1 MPLKL
6 SLKPG
11 EKFVIN
17 GAVIVNGNR
26 RTNFIVQN
34 RANILR
40 DKDIMHQDDAKT
52 PAARIY
58 FPIMMMYLDPE
69 RSHIYQDEFVQRLAD
84 MMDVATQTEVLKTC
98 VTISKNVMNGNYY
111 KALVSCRVLLDYER
125 ERLQH
130 VPGGVSEDHSAD
142 R

>member
-34 RANILR
+34 RATILR
-40 DKDIMHQDDAKT
+40 EKDILRKEDVKT
-52 PAARIY
+52 PATRIY

-69 RSHIYQDEFVQRLAD
+69 QDHIYRDEFVRRLAE
-84 MMDVATQTEVLKTC
+84 MMEAVSQPEILKAC
-98 VTISKNVMNGNYY
+98 VMISKNVMNGNYY

-130 VPGGVSEDHSAD
+130 VPGGISEDHSAD

>member
-17 GAVIVNGNR
+17 GAVIINGNR

-34 RANILR
+34 RATILR
-40 DKDIMHQDDAKT
+40 EKDILREEDVKT
-52 PAARIY
+52 PATRIY

-69 RSHIYQDEFVQRLAD
+69 KDHVYRDEFVQRLSE
-84 MMDVATQTEVLKTC
+84 MMEAVSRPEILKTC
-98 VTISKNVMNGNYY
+98 VTISKNVMSANYY

-130 VPGGVSEDHSAD
+130 VPCGVSEDASTD
-142 R
+142 